1 MESDVTLDDLRRKA
15 EAIKLTRGQ
24 RAQANTSTSSSG
36 VPDVDVCPKCK
47 ERPAFMLTVHGT
59 TTKLPCETCRGV
71 EPAEAPAAKVEKAAE
86 DRASRLRENLDA
98 IGVNVRKYVDQSPA
112 SFNAFDCN
120 PDEGAY
126 QAARQFVEEFK
137 RGDRSSLYLFG
148 RRPNSALAPGNG
160 KTMLAVSILRALAMD
175 PAVPIKDLRFVFVPE
190 LLLEIQDTFDDPS
203 RSMLDV
209 VRAYT
214 RPELLV
220 WDDFG
225 AEKMSDFAVRTLYT
239 ILYKREGRANV
250 FTSNLSLDQIEA
262 RDAYAERI
270 TSRIAGDA
278 RIVELRG
285 PDRRMRPRQV
295 AP

>member
-1 MESDVTLDDLRRKA
+1 M
-15 EAIKLTRGQ
+15 
-24 RAQANTSTSSSG
+24 NTSSNEVAE
-36 VPDVDVCPKCK
+36 VPPCPRCR
-47 ERPAFMLTVHGT
+47 ERPAFILDALDGRMV
-59 TTKLPCETCRGV
+59 LPCQECRGV
-71 EPAEAPAAKVEKAAE
+71 EQEEPTAEQERAAGERRTKL
-86 DRASRLRENLDA
+86 RAHLEA

-112 SFNAFDCN
+112 TFETFDRD
-120 PDEGAY
+120 PDDGAY
-126 QAARQFVEEFK
+126 QSARQFVAEYR
-137 RGDRSSLYLFG
+137 RGGRSSLYLFG
-148 RRPNSALAPGNG
+148 RRPNSPLAPGNG
-160 KTMLAVSILRALAMD
+160 KTMLSVAILRELVLD
-175 PAVPIKDLRFVFVPE
+175 PAVPVKDLRFVFVPE

-225 AEKMSDFAVRTLYT
+225 AEKLSDFAVRTLYT

-262 RDAYAERI
+262 RDEYAERI
-270 TSRIAGDA
+270 TSRIAGDS

-285 PDRRMRPRQV
+285 PDRRMRPRLQG
-295 AP
+295 AS